1 MIRMEAAQIPLL
13 RFDGK
18 CGQFSEADMKTTTKL
33 LAPLLAPAAFF
44 LSCNISNPTDS
55 EPADSQNVFRIEGKY
70 TNSAANANAAQTSP
84 TDPKFAIELNT
95 LPKEIKS
102 VTVRAVRQAGHQIDI
117 VFSDLRI
124 FDWVGDKKIN
134 YEITALSFEE
144 KVEGKW
150 VSFTEFKH
158 SQARKINNL
167 GIVLVLDASN
177 SLGSD
182 FTEVKLDAKDFVNLV
197 FQNTVDSA
205 RVGVVAF
212 STTIN
217 SMKIDL
223 NGTGT
228 ESMKQKIFE
237 FIDKDIKQDEFTALY
252 DGMLAGIDMLADPL
266 LKVDAKAL
274 VTFTDG
280 RDNYSFRT
288 NTADTVAARLKKNQ
302 IPSFTIGYKGR
313 GELDAALLQR
323 LAQASQGVFRLAED
337 KAKLKT
343 IFHEIAVSVTDVYT
357 VTYSR
362 NDQVISASEPRPI
375 RLNIFVRKK
384 V

>member
-1 MIRMEAAQIPLL
+1 
-13 RFDGK
+13 
-18 CGQFSEADMKTTTKL
+18 MKTTTKL
-33 LAPLLAPAAFF
+33 LAPLLAQAAFF
-44 LSCNISNPTDS
+44 LSCNISNPTGSD
-55 EPADSQNVFRIEGKY
+55 EQKTPDDQIVFRIEGQY
-70 TNSAANANAAQTSP
+70 TNPAVNSNAAQTLP
-84 TDPKFAIELNT
+84 TDPKFAIELNA

-134 YEITALSFEE
+134 YEITGLSFEE

-150 VSFTEFKH
+150 VTFTEFGYTR
-158 SQARKINNL
+158 ARKLNNL

-182 FTEVKLDAKDFVNLV
+182 FNEVKLDAKDFVNLV

-205 RVGVVAF
+205 RVGIVAF

-223 NGTGT
+223 NSAGI
-228 ESMKQKIFE
+228 ESTKQKIFE

-252 DGMLAGIDMLADPL
+252 DGMLAGIDMLVDPV

-313 GELDAALLQR
+313 GELDPELLQR

-362 NDQVISASEPRPI
+362 NDQVIGANEPRPI
-375 RLNIFVRKK
+375 RLNIFARKK

>member
-1 MIRMEAAQIPLL
+1 
-13 RFDGK
+13 
-18 CGQFSEADMKTTTKL
+18 MKRTTKL
-33 LAPLLAPAAFF
+33 LTPLLAPAAFF

-70 TNSAANANAAQTSP
+70 TNSAVNANATQASLS
-84 TDPKFAIELNT
+84 DPKFALELNA
-95 LPKEIKS
+95 LPQEIKS
-102 VTVRAVRQAGHQIDI
+102 VAVRAVRQAGHQIDI

-124 FDWVGDKKIN
+124 FDWAGDKKIN
-134 YEITALSFEE
+134 YEITGLSFEE

-177 SLGSD
+177 SLGND
-182 FTEVKLDAKDFVNLV
+182 FNEVKLDAKEFVNLL

-205 RVGVVAF
+205 RVGIVAF

-223 NGTGT
+223 NGAGT
-228 ESMKQKIFE
+228 EAMKQKIFE
-237 FIDKDIKQDEFTALY
+237 FIDKDIKQGEFTALY
-252 DGMLAGIDMLADPL
+252 DGMLAGIDMLTDPL

-313 GELDAALLQR
+313 GELDADLLQR

-362 NDQVISASEPRPI
+362 NDQVISANEPRPI

>member
-1 MIRMEAAQIPLL
+1 
-13 RFDGK
+13 
-18 CGQFSEADMKTTTKL
+18 MKTTTKL
-33 LAPLLAPAAFF
+33 LAPLLAQAAFF
-44 LSCNISNPTDS
+44 LSCTIGNPTES
-55 EPADSQNVFRIEGKY
+55 EPADNQNVFRIEGKY
-70 TNSAANANAAQTSP
+70 TNPAVNANAAQTSP

-124 FDWVGDKKIN
+124 FEWVGDKKIN
-134 YEITALSFEE
+134 YEITSLSFEE

-150 VSFTEFKH
+150 VSFTEFKYTR
-158 SQARKINNL
+158 ARKLNNL

-177 SLGSD
+177 SLGND
-182 FTEVKLDAKDFVNLV
+182 FNEVKLDAKDFVNLV

-223 NGTGT
+223 NGAGT
-228 ESMKQKIFE
+228 ETLKQKIFD
-237 FIDKDIKQDEFTALY
+237 FIDRDIKQDEFTALY

-302 IPSFTIGYKGR
+302 VPSFTIGYKGR
-313 GELDAALLQR
+313 GELDAELLQR

-357 VTYSR
+357 VRYSR
-362 NDQVISASEPRPI
+362 NDQVISANEPRPI